1 LNFDG
6 EWVKELKIEDVPRAF
21 RPLVETLGIEGAAK
35 LSNAY
40 PGMSIYVPKPET
52 LFERLRNDLIRRDLR
67 TMSYREVARKYGLTE
82 QWIRQIGDH
91 NAGRKDEADDRQIDM
106 FATG

>member
-1 LNFDG
+1 MNFDG

-21 RPLVETLGIEGAAK
+21 RPLVEAIGIEAAAA
-35 LSNAY
+35 LANAY

-91 NAGRKDEADDRQIDM
+91 AAGRKDEIDERQIPM
-106 FATG
+106 FDTG